1 MDKAI
6 YDRGMAMR
14 RKVLGDDYVDRSIA
28 NIDDFNRQFHE
39 HLTEYAWGA
48 VWGDDALKPRDRSL
62 LNLGMIAAL
71 GRMHEFELHFR
82 GALRNGLTPKELSAI
97 LRQIAV
103 YCGFPAAVDCHRV
116 ARAGAGGGSQEESQ
130 AASATAS

>member
-39 HLTEYAWGA
+39 QLTEYAWGA

-116 ARAGAGGGSQEESQ
+116 AREVL
-130 AASATAS
+130 AAEAKKG